1 MKKKKKKNQTNKQI
15 TTSSAKTKQK
25 DKKLL
30 FEKCNKMFIEGLAAS
45 GTFLYKVKAV
55 VGLAI
60 LHDSFVPNPIKC
72 LMPKMPTKQV
82 VTHFN
87 CLNLRLTLI

>member
-1 MKKKKKKNQTNKQI
+1 MIKKKKKSPTTN
-15 TTSSAKTKQK
+15 SAKTKQK
-25 DKKLL
+25 TIFFFLVKTKDKKLL
-30 FEKCNKMFIEGLAAS
+30 LEKCNKMFIEGLAAS
-45 GTFLYKVKAV
+45 GTFRYKVKAV

-72 LMPKMPTKQV
+72 LMPKMPTEQV

-87 CLNLRLTLI
+87 

>member
-1 MKKKKKKNQTNKQI
+1 MKEKKKKNQI

-45 GTFLYKVKAV
+45 GTFFYKVKAV

-72 LMPKMPTKQV
+72 LMPKMPSK
-82 VTHFN
+82 
-87 CLNLRLTLI
+87 L